1 MKNYLVTLIDRKTGD
16 LQRIV
21 VQSECSCA
29 MQEFVDGL
37 TDLNINN
44 PVVVDINETAAS
56 HLPLV
61 DPT

>member
-1 MKNYLVTLIDRKTGD
+1 MKNYLVTLISRDSGD

-21 VQSECSCA
+21 VQSECPCG

-37 TDLNINN
+37 SDLHVTS

-56 HLPLV
+56 HLPQV